1 MSSFEELNA
10 RLAVF
15 EQNVTRDFRGVASD
29 VGDLQERIRRLDE
42 GVTGDGAGGERK
54 PKKSLIHVKMITPKE
69 LNSPDGWK
77 RWKAD
82 VEDYCEG
89 HPRQGPQV

>member
-1 MSSFEELNA
+1 MTSFEELNA

-15 EQNVTRDFRGVASD
+15 EQNVTTDFRKVSAD
-29 VGDLQERIRRLDE
+29 VEGLKERIRRLE
-42 GVTGDGAGGERK
+42 DGSAGGGGDMK
-54 PKKSLIHVKMITPKE
+54 PKKGLIHVKMITPKE

-82 VEDYCEG
+82 VETTARKCS
-89 HPRQGPQV
+89 RA